1 MLVKKVQQRKVK
13 AWLKASVLQPVSFV
27 FLFVIYLGLKYTSI
41 GTILNLKYFCLFG
54 YYVRF

>member
-13 AWLKASVLQPVSFV
+13 TWLKACVLQPVPFV

-41 GTILNLKYFCLFG
+41 GTILNTQSIFVY
-54 YYVRF
+54 